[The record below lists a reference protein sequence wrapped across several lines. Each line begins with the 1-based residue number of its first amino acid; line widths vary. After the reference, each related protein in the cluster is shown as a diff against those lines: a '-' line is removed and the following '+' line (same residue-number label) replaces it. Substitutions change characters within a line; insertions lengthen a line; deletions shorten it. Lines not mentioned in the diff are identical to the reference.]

1 MKQPNIILIS
11 IDTLRVDHV
20 SSYGY
25 HRDTTP
31 NLDRLA
37 EEGVRFTNAY
47 STAAWTPPA
56 HASMLT
62 GLYPSMHQ
70 AVDYKSLSPRI
81 PTIAEVLRKNGYQ
94 TVGFV
99 NNPAVGAFVGLE
111 RGHEAFYEIWKG
123 VTSKNPMLRGG
134 HYLYRKFISAIGK
147 MDQGARKTNRLI
159 KNWFKTLRD
168 ADKPFYMFVHHIEP
182 HNPLNPPRPFR
193 NYFHSQ
199 IKGDVD
205 QQKVEKMADN
215 PLAFFTDSL
224 KISDA
229 ENQMLIDL
237 YDGEIAYVDY
247 IVGDFLNDLRD
258 QKLLDNTLVIVTAD
272 HGEHFGEHNLYSHVS
287 SLYEPIVHIP
297 FIVRYPAAF
306 QPDVTDVP
314 VQYVDIFPTILEMLN
329 IQPPFKAKL
338 PGKSFLQ
345 KGSKY
350 AIEMDR
356 PLIAEWEGRIPEY
369 IKDRLKASSSYAEQV
384 ARFTQKFRMIK
395 VEQMKYILWEDG
407 MEELYELSK
416 DTEEKINLA
425 KDMPNLCKAMK
436 IQLDTI
442 LSKNANRTS
451 TEEIAPKT
459 DNLVTQR
466 LKDLGYI

>member
-11 IDTLRVDHV
+11 IDTLRADHV

-25 HRDTTP
+25 HRNTTP

-47 STAAWTPPA
+47 STAVWTPPA

-111 RGHEAFYEIWKG
+111 RGHETFYEIWKG
-123 VTSKNPMLRGG
+123 VTSKNPVVRGG
-134 HYLYRKFISAIGK
+134 HFLYRQVVSALGK

-159 KNWFKTLRD
+159 KNWFKTQRD
-168 ADKPFYMFVHHIEP
+168 AEKPFYMFVHHIEP

-193 NYFHSQ
+193 NYFRSK
-199 IKGDVD
+199 ITGEVD
-205 QQKVEKMADN
+205 QHKIDKMADN
-215 PLAFFTDSL
+215 PLVFFTDSL
-224 KISDA
+224 KMTDA
-229 ENQMLIDL
+229 ENQVLIDL
-237 YDGEIAYVDY
+237 YDCEIAYVDHM
-247 IVGDFLNDLRD
+247 VGDFLNDLRD

-314 VQYVDIFPTILEMLN
+314 VQHVDIFPTIMEMLN
-329 IQPPFKAKL
+329 IKPPFKEKL

-345 KGSKY
+345 NNGAY
-350 AIEMDR
+350 DIEADR
-356 PLIAEWEGRIPEY
+356 PVIAEWEGRIPEF
-369 IKDRLKASSSYAEQV
+369 IKDRLKESSRYAEQV
-384 ARFTQKFRMIK
+384 ARFTQIFSMIK
-395 VEQMKYILWEDG
+395 IEQMKYILWEDG
-407 MEELYELSK
+407 MEELYDLSK
-416 DTEEKINLA
+416 DAEEKTNLA
-425 KDMPNLCKAMK
+425 KDLPNLCVKMKA
-436 IQLDTI
+436 QLQKK
-442 LSKNANRTS
+442 LSNNTS
-451 TEEIAPKT
+451 RPVTEDVAKKT
-459 DNLVTQR
+459 DDLVTQR